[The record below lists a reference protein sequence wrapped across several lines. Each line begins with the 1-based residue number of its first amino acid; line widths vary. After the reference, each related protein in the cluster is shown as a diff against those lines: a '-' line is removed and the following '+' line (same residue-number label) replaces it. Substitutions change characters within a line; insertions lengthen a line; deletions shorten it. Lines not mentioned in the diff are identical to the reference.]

1 MTSAQGY
8 QTYAGARSNR
18 NTSTA
23 RYQNIFDG
31 IVSTRILVTPHAY
44 VLHIDRL
51 LPDFMTSQFWSVSWI
66 FNQLSTTSD
75 LTDIAV
81 PDPVLIS
88 QCL

>member
-1 MTSAQGY
+1 MMTSAQSY

-44 VLHIDRL
+44 VLHVDRL
-51 LPDFMTSQFWSVSWI
+51 LLGSMTSQFWSI
-66 FNQLSTTSD
+66 FWTFNPLSIPLPIS
-75 LTDIAV
+75 LTLLYQI
-81 PDPVLIS
+81 LY
-88 QCL
+88 